1 MKNSV
6 IFLQKEGL
14 IACNESTFEIEGS
27 FGKVKLEELLEKF
40 LAENIDRSV
49 TDLPGIYIPRNEL
62 EINTIIKEQIESC
75 FVLADYS
82 LMSLKSGVLLRFDR
96 CENFEI
102 NIFKILRSTNDAKE
116 LANQLNN
123 QKNKLYSKD

>member
-6 IFLQKEGL
+6 IFLQEEGL
-14 IACNESTFEIEGS
+14 IACNKSTFEIEGS
-27 FGKVKLEELLEKF
+27 FGKVKLENLLDKY
-40 LAENIDRSV
+40 LNLNRNSPV
-49 TDLPGIYIPRNEL
+49 NDLPGIYIPRNKL

-96 CENFEI
+96 CEHFEI
-102 NIFKILRSTNDAKE
+102 KIFKILKSINDE
-116 LANQLNN
+116 SQLNN
-123 QKNKLYSKD
+123 QKNKWYSKD